1 MTSKPRK
8 VVRRSSRP
16 ANVDEDGVIHDDDA
30 LDMTSQRTVG
40 VPRRAVRASN
50 GVDKVDRPTMDRQS
64 ATGHLRA
71 VPMGTGVPAI
81 PKMTEELM
89 NMTDVLLGRTK
100 PPIDAGHL
108 TLMEVADAYF
118 ARASEMTMLLQ
129 QAEREGTVTRGSA
142 HYKFRTGELR
152 TFMEMAK
159 RAADL
164 GSRRLTE
171 EQLHWEMQMH
181 GRESKGGVR

>member
-1 MTSKPRK
+1 MVRK
-8 VVRRSSRP
+8 VVRSKRP
-16 ANVDEDGVIHDDDA
+16 ANVDEDGVIHDDA
-30 LDMTSQRTVG
+30 LDMTSHRALG
-40 VPRRAVRASN
+40 GPRKAVRASN
-50 GVDKVDRPTMDRQS
+50 GHDDVSKPTMDRQS
-64 ATGHLRA
+64 ATGRLRA
-71 VPMGTGVPAI
+71 VPMGEGAASI
-81 PKMTEELM
+81 PKMQEELQD
-89 NMTDVLLGRTK
+89 MTDVLNGRVK

-129 QAEREGTVTRGSA
+129 QGEREGVITKGSA
-142 HYKFRTGELR
+142 HYHFRTGELR

-171 EQLHWEMQMH
+171 EQLHWEMAQY

>member
-1 MTSKPRK
+1 MTRK
-8 VVRRSSRP
+8 IVRKGRP
-16 ANVDEDGVIHDDDA
+16 SNVDEDGVISDS
-30 LDMTSQRTVG
+30 LDMTAPRTV
-40 VPRRAVRASN
+40 RTVRASN
-50 GVDKVDRPTMDRQS
+50 GVDKPDRPTMDRQS

-71 VPMGTGVPAI
+71 VPMGSGVPAI
-81 PKMTEELM
+81 PKMVEELQD
-89 NMTDVLLGRTK
+89 MTDVLLGRRK

-118 ARASEMTMLLQ
+118 ARASELTMKLQ
-129 QAEREGTVTRGSA
+129 EAEREGQITRGSA
-142 HYKFRTGELR
+142 HYRFRTGELR

-171 EQLHWEMQMH
+171 EQLHWEMAMY
-181 GRESKGGVR
+181 GRETKGGVPR